1 MNTQIY
7 VCYHKHSPIPQS
19 DILFPIHV
27 GRSLSQVDLGFS
39 GDDTKDNIS
48 SKNKHFC
55 ELTATYWIW
64 KNSRADIKG
73 LFHYRRFFNLKSN
86 DTKFNKITDSFSDDF
101 GLDENNINYLMSE
114 NDVILPLL
122 VVNPPKKNP
131 PTIYEHYT
139 REHIKSDMDCLLSV
153 INEKYPH
160 MSIVTNRTIRDET
173 DFYGCNMLIAKK
185 EIFDEYAKW
194 LFDIMFEVEKR
205 IQADV
210 LTRDTYQQRAYGF
223 LAERMM
229 RIFIEYK
236 KETSNIKIKEVPL
249 LYLEEDN
256 KKWRKYQLKKIKH
269 KILKFLKLKKDA

>member
-1 MNTQIY
+1 MNIEIY

-64 KNSRADIKG
+64 KNSKADIKG
-73 LFHYRRFFNLKSN
+73 LFHYRRFFNLKNSEA
-86 DTKFNKITDSFSDDF
+86 KINKITDTFSDDF
-101 GLDENNINYLMSE
+101 GLSE
-114 NDVILPLL
+114 AYIQSEMQDVDIILPQLIKL
-122 VVNPPKKNP
+122 PPKKNP
-131 PTIYEHYT
+131 ATTYDNYAKYHVNT
-139 REHIKSDMDCLLSV
+139 DMDCVLNV
-153 INEKYPH
+153 IGEKYPH
-160 MSIVTNRTIRDET
+160 MVDVANKVIKEDR
-173 DFYGCNMLIAKK
+173 FLYCCNMLVARKDL
-185 EIFDEYAKW
+185 FDEYAAW
-194 LFDIMFEVEKR
+194 LFDVLFEVEKR

-223 LAERMM
+223 LSERMM

-236 KETSNIKIKEVPL
+236 KETSNIRVKEVPL